1 MRLLYQAAANGAPNL
16 AVPGPEVK
24 MLPDTKLGPTEI
36 RLRPMGLGVWQWG
49 DAYWSYDLTTAYQ
62 NARDAFNV
70 TLDAGITLI
79 DTAEAY
85 GRGESERTLG
95 KLMRETGRRPFIATK
110 FQPLPRFRPSAVDV
124 ALEGSLERLGVESVD
139 LYQVHHPYSIL
150 RMESVLGRIADAVKA
165 GKVKHVG
172 VSNYNEKQMR
182 KAHRLLDRRG
192 IPLVSN
198 QVHYS
203 LLHRAPEADGVLDAC
218 RELDIT
224 LIAYSPLAQGAL
236 TGKYGPG
243 RGKVRGMRRFRRVFR
258 NLKSAMPVVEALED
272 IGHEHGKTAAQVALN
287 WLAAQPNVIPIPGA
301 KDGRQAAENA
311 GALDFQLTDVES
323 ALIDGL
329 TRVYRRHG
337 RPIID
342 M

>member
-1 MRLLYQAAANGAPNL
+1 
-16 AVPGPEVK
+16 
-24 MLPDTKLGPTEI
+24 MLPDVRLGPTDTM
-36 RLRPMGLGVWQWG
+36 LRPLGLGVWQWG
-49 DAYWSYDLTTAYQ
+49 DSYWSYDPTTAYE
-62 NARDAFNV
+62 NARAAFTV
-70 TLDAGITLI
+70 SLDAGVTLI

-85 GRGESERTLG
+85 GKGESERTLG
-95 KLMRETGRRPFIATK
+95 RLIAETGRRPFIATK
-110 FQPLPRFRPSAVDV
+110 FQPLPRLRPSSVAT
-124 ALEGSLERLGVESVD
+124 ALEGSLERLGVDCID
-139 LYQVHHPYSIL
+139 LYQVHHPFSIL
-150 RMESVLGRIADAVKA
+150 RMEHVLGRIADAVRA
-165 GKVKHVG
+165 GKVRHVG
-172 VSNYNEKQMR
+172 VSNYNERQMR
-182 KAHRLLDRRG
+182 KAHRLLARRG

-203 LLHRAPEADGVLDAC
+203 LLHRAPEANGVLAAC

-243 RGKVRGMRRFRRVFR
+243 RGKVSGMRRFRRVFR
-258 NLKSAMPVVEALED
+258 HLGRAMPLVEALEE
-272 IGHEHGKTAAQVALN
+272 IGRVHDRTAAQVALN

-301 KDGRQAAENA
+301 RDGRQAEENA
-311 GALDFQLTDVES
+311 HSIDFHLSEAEMALL
-323 ALIDGL
+323 DGL